1 MDSPRTNIP
10 KRKSLKKG
18 SVHHK
23 DVNDEE
29 GGWTE
34 SYLRSQ
40 MKGSKELDLSN
51 KTLEEIPPSV
61 FNITEVEILDVSDNQ
76 LGSIPVSI
84 ANLSNLTEMRATGC
98 DLREISGNVSKCKF
112 LTKIDFSR
120 NPHITTFPATM
131 KQLVHLKYLT
141 LSDCKLKSFP
151 NNLTLLATIETLDVS
166 KNVLTTL
173 PSEVSGLK
181 RLKVLIL
188 NDNVFESIPETVKS
202 LARLDRL
209 EMKRNKLN
217 NRQGDLRLN
226 APSKLKI
233 LDLTDNCSL
242 HLLPDGVEN
251 LEVIECLNFSF
262 CGIETVPDSIGQ
274 LSTLKEIHLAGNKLR
289 TLPDSFGR
297 LLNLETLDL
306 EGNCRLSSLPLTL
319 HHLRKLK
326 DKETGTN
333 TGLVLNNIPVLDIP
347 EPKIVQEGVVSVLS
361 ELLTE
366 DSLNGV
372 TANIAAEV
380 VDDTIVD
387 NLSDDIVTIVEGG
400 LSDGLMMDMTDVAL
414 VEEHCV
420 DDIFAIIFEDVI
432 QALMMEVMEEAAD
445 EDMAIYAV
453 CLDSVA
459 WEVMEEL
466 HQEITDATAKS
477 IALEQEEEW
486 RLGQTVPDEY
496 DKEFSCEIS
505 ATSTTVQCVDLPAG
519 CNLSIPPG
527 ATDEDTSVISAVLNP
542 HGYEGTLQL
551 RDNDLL
557 VSDII
562 EMRPSGMTFSKPV
575 QLKIP
580 HSLPRYDSEREYIVM
595 TSEDDGRTW
604 VALETQCEYQQGQKF
619 VTVEVTHFSSFAVV
633 ARPLKHYHK
642 GRKGESS
649 TLTSS
654 DQTGI
659 KMILPEDSIPE
670 EQEISFTVTPVD
682 RDVLACAGM
691 EDSIDNMSHII
702 NFFKGSNLLLD
713 RPATIVLP
721 LSPGEQDSRVRVLSC
736 NEDGDWEDVTSKVED
751 VVLQGSKVAFKTD
764 RLSSGFVVLR
774 CNDGTNVSGI
784 VNLVTKNVRA
794 RRVRTV
800 IFKKWREPREDGIM
814 TARME
819 CVLEESVEDRICRTI
834 TKDEYELQEGTPT
847 PPVAMLENETICAIF
862 QGNIRPEVEMVNG
875 MYGVNFK
882 FYCERT
888 RRLEFDVKVLDL
900 DEDSFSMV
908 ELYPGPREN
917 YYPLSPFE
925 MAEPAAP
932 LAVATITTP
941 RNHEVNSEESEE
953 TGRTH
958 NGQESEESGAI
969 GGFEA
974 DDQPYSN
981 VPSVAVDSGF
991 PIIDFEQLEFQE
1003 RSLLGQGAFAS
1014 VKKAFHRNWRQH
1026 VALKSLTFEI
1036 YGTSEQDLLYSEA
1049 RKLDLGSRSDYVIR
1063 LLGICLEPNFAI
1075 VMPFMENGCLSEL
1088 LQDVDV
1094 PWALRW
1100 RMARQIAQ
1108 GMTFLHCQNPQI
1120 IHCDLKAENVLLD
1133 GDFHVKISDFG
1144 LSKWK
1149 MQSRIVTETSPMG
1162 GTPTHVPPEF
1172 FDTDDGPTDKT
1183 DVYSFSVLLWEIAT
1197 RRRPY
1202 RDDQGRLNLN
1212 TPLSCYVIG
1221 GGRPDMSLIP
1231 RGVPGV
1237 DTVSQLMQ
1245 ACWSQCPDDRPSFQE
1260 CVDQLRDVTDMF
1272 SDEDVS
1278 EAIIN
1283 VRRKKKS

>member
-764 RLSSGFVVLR
+764 RLSSG
-774 CNDGTNVSGI
+774 
-784 VNLVTKNVRA
+784 
-794 RRVRTV
+794 
-800 IFKKWREPREDGIM
+800 
-814 TARME
+814 
-819 CVLEESVEDRICRTI
+819 
-834 TKDEYELQEGTPT
+834 
-847 PPVAMLENETICAIF
+847 
-862 QGNIRPEVEMVNG
+862 
-875 MYGVNFK
+875 
-882 FYCERT
+882 
-888 RRLEFDVKVLDL
+888 
-900 DEDSFSMV
+900 
-908 ELYPGPREN
+908 
-917 YYPLSPFE
+917 
-925 MAEPAAP
+925 
-932 LAVATITTP
+932 
-941 RNHEVNSEESEE
+941 
-953 TGRTH
+953 
-958 NGQESEESGAI
+958 
-969 GGFEA
+969 
-974 DDQPYSN
+974 N

-1283 VRRKKKS
+1283 VRRKKKTVVK